1 MLADKHSKAFIN
13 FADILNQLVWN

>member
-1 MLADKHSKAFIN
+1 MLPDKHSKAFIN

>member
-13 FADILNQLVWN
+13 FADILNQQVWN